1 LGKKLKEWRQ
11 LTIDTFLQNIA
22 NSITLGSLYALI
34 AIGYTMVYGIL
45 RLINFAHADL
55 LMVAAYI
62 AFYGMLVFTLPWWAS
77 FAIAIILT
85 TLLGIGIEKVA
96 YRPLRNAPRI
106 SVLISAIGVSFLLEN
121 LGIVAI
127 GARPKPFPRP
137 EQLVWNIHAGNISF
151 LSLTIII
158 PAVTLILLLAVT
170 LMVKKTKIGIAMRA
184 VSRDFET
191 SSLMAVDVNKVITAT
206 FAVGSGLAAI
216 GGIMW
221 SMQYPQVDPL
231 MGVFPGLKCFIAA
244 VMGGIGSIPGAML
257 GGFIL
262 GFCEVMLV
270 GFLPDVSGYRD
281 AFAFVI
287 LILILLF
294 RPGGILGQNVV
305 EKV

>member
-1 LGKKLKEWRQ
+1 LSL
-11 LTIDTFLQNIA
+11 DVFLQNVA

-34 AIGYTMVYGIL
+34 AIGYTMVYGII

-62 AFYGMLVFTLPWWAS
+62 AFYGMLIFALPWYVS
-77 FAIAIILT
+77 FAIAIVLT
-85 TLLGIGIEKVA
+85 TLLGVSIERVA
-96 YRPLRNAPRI
+96 YRPLRSAPRI

-121 LGIVAI
+121 LGIVAL

-137 EQLVWNIHAGNISF
+137 DDLVWNIQIGNISF

-158 PAVTLILLLAVT
+158 PVVTIILLLMVT
-170 LMVKKTKIGIAMRA
+170 YMVKKTKMGIAMRA

-191 SSLMAVDVNKVITAT
+191 SSLMAVNVNKVIAAT
-206 FAVGSGLAAI
+206 FAVGSGLAAV

-231 MGVFPGLKCFIAA
+231 MGMFPGLKCFIAA
-244 VMGGIGSIPGAML
+244 VMGGIGSIPGAMI
-257 GGFIL
+257 GGFVL
-262 GFCEVMLV
+262 GICEVMLV
-270 GFLPDVSGYRD
+270 GFMPGLSGYRD
-281 AFAFVI
+281 AFAFVV

-294 RPGGILGQNVV
+294 RPGGILGENVV

>member
-1 LGKKLKEWRQ
+1 MS
-11 LTIDTFLQNIA
+11 IDVLLQNIA

-34 AIGYTMVYGIL
+34 AIGYTMVYGII

-62 AFYGMLVFTLPWWAS
+62 AYFGILVFTLPWWLA
-77 FAIAIILT
+77 FVIAIALT
-85 TLLGIGIEKVA
+85 TFLGISIEKVA
-96 YRPLRNAPRI
+96 YRPLRSSPRI
-106 SVLISAIGVSFLLEN
+106 TVLISAIGVSFLLEN
-121 LGIVAI
+121 LGIVSI

-137 EQLVWNIHAGNISF
+137 EQLVWNMHVGDVSF

-158 PAVTLILLLAVT
+158 PVVTIILLLAVT
-170 LMVKKTKIGIAMRA
+170 FMVNKTKMGISMRA
-184 VSRDFET
+184 VSRDYET
-191 SSLMAVDVNKVITAT
+191 ASLMAVDVNKVISGT
-206 FAVGSGLAAI
+206 FAVGSALAAV
-216 GGIMW
+216 GGILW

-244 VMGGIGSIPGAML
+244 VMGGIGSVPGAMI

-262 GFCEVMLV
+262 GFVEIMLV
-270 GFLPDVSGYRD
+270 AFFPGISGYRD
-281 AFAFVI
+281 AFAFII

-294 RPGGILGQNVV
+294 RPGGILGEDVV

>member
-1 LGKKLKEWRQ
+1 MSMDIL
-11 LTIDTFLQNIA
+11 LQNIA

-34 AIGYTMVYGIL
+34 AIGYTMVYGII

-62 AFYGMLVFTLPWWAS
+62 AFYGILIFTLPWWVA
-77 FAIAIILT
+77 FLIAIALT
-85 TLLGIGIEKVA
+85 ALLGISIEKVA
-96 YRPLRNAPRI
+96 YKPLRSSPRI
-106 SVLISAIGVSFLLEN
+106 TVLISAIGVSFLLEN

-137 EQLVWNIHAGNISF
+137 EELVWNIHLGDISF

-158 PAVTLILLLAVT
+158 PIVTFILLAAIIFL
-170 LMVKKTKIGIAMRA
+170 VKKTKIGIAMRA
-184 VSRDFET
+184 VSKDVET
-191 SSLMAVDVNKVITAT
+191 AGLMAVDANRVISTT
-206 FAVGSGLAAI
+206 FAVGSSLAAI
-216 GGIMW
+216 GGILW

-244 VMGGIGSIPGAML
+244 VLGGIGSIPGAML
-257 GGFIL
+257 GGFVL
-262 GFCEVMLV
+262 GFLEIMLV
-270 GFLPDVSGYRD
+270 AFFPHISGYRD

-294 RPGGILGQNVV
+294 RPGGILGENVV

>member
-1 LGKKLKEWRQ
+1 MSL
-11 LTIDTFLQNIA
+11 DVFLQNVA

-34 AIGYTMVYGIL
+34 AIGYTMVYGII

-62 AFYGMLVFTLPWWAS
+62 AFYGMLVFTLPWYIS
-77 FAIAIILT
+77 FAIAIVLT
-85 TLLGIGIEKVA
+85 TLLGVSIERVA

-121 LGIVAI
+121 LGIVAL
-127 GARPKPFPRP
+127 GARPKTFPRP
-137 EQLVWNIHAGNISF
+137 DALVWNIQVGNISF

-158 PAVTLILLLAVT
+158 PVVTILLLVLVT
-170 LMVKKTKIGIAMRA
+170 YMVKKTKMGIAMRA

-191 SSLMAVDVNKVITAT
+191 SSLMAVDVNKVIGAT
-206 FAVGSGLAAI
+206 FAVGSALAAV

-221 SMQYPQVDPL
+221 SLQYPQVEPL
-231 MGVFPGLKCFIAA
+231 MGMFPGLKCFIAA
-244 VMGGIGSIPGAML
+244 VMGGIGSIPGAMI
-257 GGFIL
+257 GGFVL
-262 GFCEVMLV
+262 GACEVMLV
-270 GFLPDVSGYRD
+270 GFMPELSGYRD

-294 RPGGILGQNVV
+294 RPGGILGENVV

>member
-1 LGKKLKEWRQ
+1 MSMD
-11 LTIDTFLQNIA
+11 IFLQNLA

-62 AFYGMLVFTLPWWAS
+62 VFYGMLVFTLPWWAA

-85 TLLGIGIEKVA
+85 TLLGISIEKVA

-158 PAVTLILLLAVT
+158 PVVTLLLLAAIT
-170 LMVKKTKIGIAMRA
+170 YMVKKTKIGIAMRA
-184 VSRDFET
+184 VSRDFEA
-191 SSLMAVDVNKVITAT
+191 SSLMAVDVNKIITVT
-206 FAVGSGLAAI
+206 FAVGSGLAAV

-257 GGFIL
+257 GGFVL

-270 GFLPDVSGYRD
+270 GFFPGVSGYRD

-294 RPGGILGQNVV
+294 RPGGILGENVV

>member
-1 LGKKLKEWRQ
+1 
-11 LTIDTFLQNIA
+11 
-22 NSITLGSLYALI
+22 
-34 AIGYTMVYGIL
+34 MVYGII

-62 AFYGMLVFTLPWWAS
+62 AFYGMVVFTLPWYVS
-77 FAIAIILT
+77 FAIAIVLT
-85 TLLGIGIEKVA
+85 TLLGISIEKVA

-127 GARPKPFPRP
+127 GARPKAFPQP
-137 EQLVWNIHAGNISF
+137 AQIVWNIHLGNISF
-151 LSLTIII
+151 LSLTFII
-158 PAVTLILLLAVT
+158 PIVTFILLAAVMF
-170 LMVKKTKIGIAMRA
+170 MVKKTKIGIAMRA

-206 FAVGSGLAAI
+206 FAVGSALAAV
-216 GGIMW
+216 GGILW
-221 SMQYPQVDPL
+221 SMQYPQIDPL
-231 MGVFPGLKCFIAA
+231 MGLFPGIKCFIAA
-244 VMGGIGSIPGAML
+244 VMGGIGSIPGALL
-257 GGFIL
+257 GGFVL
-262 GFCEVMLV
+262 GFCEIMLV
-270 GFLPDVSGYRD
+270 GFFPGVSGYRD

-294 RPGGILGQNVV
+294 RPGGILGENVV

>member
-1 LGKKLKEWRQ
+1 MSM
-11 LTIDTFLQNIA
+11 DVFLQNLA

-34 AIGYTMVYGIL
+34 AIGYTMVYGII

-62 AFYGMLVFTLPWWAS
+62 AFYGMALFTLPWYIA
-77 FAIAIILT
+77 FAIAIVLT
-85 TLLGIGIEKVA
+85 TLLGISIEKVA
-96 YRPLRNAPRI
+96 YKPLRKAPRI

-127 GARPKPFPRP
+127 GARPKAFPQP
-137 EQLVWNIHAGNISF
+137 EQIVWNIHIGHISF
-151 LSLTIII
+151 LSLTFII
-158 PAVTLILLLAVT
+158 PIVTFILLAAVMF
-170 LMVKKTKIGIAMRA
+170 MVKKTKIGIAMRA

-206 FAVGSGLAAI
+206 FTVGSALAAV

-221 SMQYPQVDPL
+221 SMQYPQIDPL
-231 MGVFPGLKCFIAA
+231 MGLFPGIKCFIAA
-244 VMGGIGSIPGAML
+244 VMGGIGSIPGALL
-257 GGFIL
+257 GGFVL
-262 GFCEVMLV
+262 GFCEIMLV
-270 GFLPDVSGYRD
+270 GFFPGVSGYRD

-294 RPGGILGQNVV
+294 RPGGILGENIV

>member
-1 LGKKLKEWRQ
+1 LSM
-11 LTIDTFLQNIA
+11 DSFLQNIT

-34 AIGYTMVYGIL
+34 AIGYTMVYGII

-55 LMVAAYI
+55 LMVAAYV
-62 AFYGMLVFTLPWWAS
+62 AFYGIFLFALPWWAA
-77 FAIAIILT
+77 FALAIALT
-85 TLLGIGIEKVA
+85 TILGMTIEKVA

-121 LGIVAI
+121 IGIVVL

-137 EQLVWNIHAGNISF
+137 EALVWNIQAGNISF

-158 PAVTLILLLAVT
+158 PVVTIILLLAVT
-170 LMVKKTKIGIAMRA
+170 FMVKKTKIGIAMRA

-191 SSLMAVDVNKVITAT
+191 SSLMAVDVNKVVGIT
-206 FAVGSGLAAI
+206 FAVGSALAAV
-216 GGIMW
+216 GGLMW

-257 GGFIL
+257 GGFLL
-262 GFCEVMLV
+262 GTIEVMLV
-270 GFLPDVSGYRD
+270 GFMPDLSGYRD

-294 RPGGILGQNVV
+294 RPGGILGENVV

>member
-1 LGKKLKEWRQ
+1 LSMD
-11 LTIDTFLQNIA
+11 IFLQNIA

-55 LMVAAYI
+55 LMVASYI
-62 AFYGMLVFTLPWWAS
+62 AFYGILIFTLPWYIA
-77 FAIAIILT
+77 FAIAIVLT
-85 TLLGIGIEKVA
+85 TLLGIGIEKAA

-121 LGIVAI
+121 IGIVAI
-127 GARPKPFPRP
+127 GARPKSFPRP
-137 EQLVWNIHAGNISF
+137 SELVWNIHVGNISF

-158 PAVTLILLLAVT
+158 PTVTLLLLVAVT
-170 LMVKKTKIGIAMRA
+170 LMVKKTKIGMAMRA

-191 SSLMAVDVNKVITAT
+191 SSLMAVNVNKVITAT
-206 FAVGSGLAAI
+206 FAVGSSLAAI
-216 GGIMW
+216 GGLMW

-257 GGFIL
+257 GGFVL

-270 GFLPDVSGYRD
+270 GFFPAVSGYRD

-294 RPGGILGQNVV
+294 RPGGILGENVV